1 MIEELIERVFA
12 ARNAAHLAHWAETSG
27 FRHTVLGDF
36 YEGVI
41 DLLDGLVESHQG
53 AFGLVEVGALAK
65 QPKVEKIIDL
75 LEEDLVWINKN
86 RKALTQG
93 LPALDN
99 LLQGLEGLYLSTLYK
114 LRKLA

>member
-1 MIEELIERVFA
+1 M
-12 ARNAAHLAHWAETSG
+12 
-27 FRHTVLGDF
+27 
-36 YEGVI
+36 
-41 DLLDGLVESHQG
+41 
-53 AFGLVEVGALAK
+53 
-65 QPKVEKIIDL
+65 IIDL

-99 LLQGLEGLYLSTLYK
+99 LLQDLEGLYLSTLYK

>member
-1 MIEELIERVFA
+1 M
-12 ARNAAHLAHWAETSG
+12 
-27 FRHTVLGDF
+27 
-36 YEGVI
+36 
-41 DLLDGLVESHQG
+41 
-53 AFGLVEVGALAK
+53 
-65 QPKVEKIIDL
+65 IIDL

>member
-1 MIEELIERVFA
+1 MIEELIARVFA
-12 ARNAAHLAHWAETSG
+12 SRNAAHLAHWKETSG
-27 FRHTVLGDF
+27 FRHETLGAF
-36 YEGVI
+36 YDDVI
-41 DLLDGLVESHQG
+41 TAVDDIVEAHQG
-53 AFGLVEVGALAK
+53 AFDLVEVGALAK

-99 LLQGLEGLYLSTLYK
+99 LLQGLEGLYLGTLYK

>member
-1 MIEELIERVFA
+1 MIEELIARVFA
-12 ARNAAHLAHWAETSG
+12 TRNAAHLAHWAETSG

-41 DLLDGLVESHQG
+41 THLDGLVEAHQG
-53 AFGLVEVGALAK
+53 AFNLVEVGALAK
-65 QPKVEKIIDL
+65 QPKVAKIIDL

-99 LLQGLEGLYLSTLYK
+99 LLQGLEGLYLTTLYK

>member
-1 MIEELIERVFA
+1 MIVELIERVFA

-27 FRHTVLGDF
+27 FRHTALGDF
-36 YEGVI
+36 YDGVI
-41 DLLDGLVESHQG
+41 GHLDALVEAHQG
-53 AFGLVEVGALAK
+53 AFDLVEVGALGK
-65 QPKVEKIIDL
+65 QPKVAEIIDL

-99 LLQGLEGLYLSTLYK
+99 LLQTLEGLYLTTLYK
-114 LRKLA
+114 LRKLS